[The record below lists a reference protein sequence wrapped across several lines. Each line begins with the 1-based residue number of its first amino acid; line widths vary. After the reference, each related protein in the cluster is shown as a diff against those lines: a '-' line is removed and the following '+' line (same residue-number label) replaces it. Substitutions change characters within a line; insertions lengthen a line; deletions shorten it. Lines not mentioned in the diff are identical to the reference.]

1 MTSSHLLSFKLKS
14 HLLTMDSRPC
24 VSGRAE
30 RTHPKPSP
38 TNLIFDHLLPT
49 PALVHFKCAVSY
61 RPLALEQTSG
71 HESLSRPQT
80 MTCIFFL
87 AWILSPNPNIKI
99 HASRNTKQCNKVW
112 GGSTNDVQHC
122 ITSNDEK
129 LQVTSRYQQRNDWI
143 MLTSAQATKRPLKR
157 ITW

>member
-1 MTSSHLLSFKLKS
+1 MWA
-14 HLLTMDSRPC
+14 
-24 VSGRAE
+24 VGRGGDPPPPHPG
-30 RTHPKPSP
+30 THP
-38 TNLIFDHLLPT
+38 LPT
-49 PALVHFKCAVSY
+49 PNHHQPTLSSTTYSQHLPLCTLNVLYPTGHRHWNRPLDMKAFLVHRLWPAF
-61 RPLALEQTSG
+61 
-71 HESLSRPQT
+71 
-80 MTCIFFL
+80 FFL

-99 HASRNTKQCNKVW
+99 HASRNTKPCNKVW

-129 LQVTSRYQQRNDWI
+129 LQVTSSYQQRNDWI

>member
-1 MTSSHLLSFKLKS
+1 MTSSHLLSFRLKS

-24 VSGRAE
+24 VSGGVE
-30 RTHPKPSP
+30 GTHPKPSP
-38 TNLIFDHLLPT
+38 TNLIFNHLLPT

-61 RPLALEQTSG
+61 RPSALEQTSG

-80 MTCIFFL
+80 MTCIFL
-87 AWILSPNPNIKI
+87 AWILSPNPNIKL

-112 GGSTNDVQHC
+112 GGSTNDVQHY

-129 LQVTSRYQQRNDWI
+129 LQGTSSYQQRNDWI